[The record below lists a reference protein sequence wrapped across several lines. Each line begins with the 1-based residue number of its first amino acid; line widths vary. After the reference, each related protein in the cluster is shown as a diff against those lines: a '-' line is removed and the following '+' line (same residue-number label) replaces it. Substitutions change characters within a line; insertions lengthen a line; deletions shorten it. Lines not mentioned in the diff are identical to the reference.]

1 MQLVVEHAIKE
12 PVGKQLRADKEPIRA
27 ILLLIPKSA
36 TPVRFCGISP
46 KVLAME
52 ISTTVQLQRDQLKYA
67 LGSL

>member
-52 ISTTVQLQRDQLKYA
+52 ISTTVQQRDQLKYA